1 MRNTQRHKNK
11 DQSKSENAL
20 SQNNHTMMEQTKKK
34 KENHIVRG
42 IKEKRERMKCGNTVA
57 SR

>member
-11 DQSKSENAL
+11 DQSAL
-20 SQNNHTMMEQTKKK
+20 SKNNHPMMEQTKKK

-42 IKEKRERMKCGNTVA
+42 IKEKRERMKCDNTVA